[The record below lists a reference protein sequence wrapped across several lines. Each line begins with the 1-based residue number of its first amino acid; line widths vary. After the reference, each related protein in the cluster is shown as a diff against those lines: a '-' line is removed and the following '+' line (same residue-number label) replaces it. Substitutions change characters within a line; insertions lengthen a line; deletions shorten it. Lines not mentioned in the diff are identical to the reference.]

1 VTNNIEWPSI
11 AGQQPEFIPAEGIKH
26 HYCRLALLRLDEEVR
41 AVLDDCRH
49 FFLSVSSLS
58 LGYVSGDGQEASVG
72 ERLPAELQALVTTGD
87 KPVNGVQV
95 KFHIETGQGGGLE
108 PPDDDGGD
116 DDGDDDNATNLET
129 CISKSDEN
137 GIAKCSWTM
146 GSSPTSQQVK
156 ANILDAEGNPVGL
169 PVYFNANL
177 ALKTGGVSAKTG
189 ILRLRLEPPPA
200 GARLV
205 IFSQNSDTG
214 FVHNSGDLGPPAI
227 VLGMT
232 GLGGATVQNHETVDF
247 MEDHRPGFPF
257 PLLFKALNIDREFF
271 SVSIDAFSVN
281 GLLSLGYSHI
291 FLRWWAISGEEQ
303 NDQEGRPTSSQLAP
317 TIVARPS
324 TISIR
329 NQQAAEIQ
337 VFDPARNTN
346 RDRRE
351 EFKIRLV
358 GTSDDD
364 LRVSFVPVTVRET
377 DTNTAVFS
385 NKIRVTSNN
394 VIQVADNNQGMD
406 LLGARAGKTIVA
418 IHEISEGKLI
428 SADIHIVE

>member
-1 VTNNIEWPSI
+1 
-11 AGQQPEFIPAEGIKH
+11 
-26 HYCRLALLRLDEEVR
+26 
-41 AVLDDCRH
+41 
-49 FFLSVSSLS
+49 
-58 LGYVSGDGQEASVG
+58 
-72 ERLPAELQALVTTGD
+72 
-87 KPVNGVQV
+87 
-95 KFHIETGQGGGLE
+95 
-108 PPDDDGGD
+108 
-116 DDGDDDNATNLET
+116 
-129 CISKSDEN
+129 
-137 GIAKCSWTM
+137 
-146 GSSPTSQQVK
+146 
-156 ANILDAEGNPVGL
+156 
-169 PVYFNANL
+169 
-177 ALKTGGVSAKTG
+177 
-189 ILRLRLEPPPA
+189 
-200 GARLV
+200 
-205 IFSQNSDTG
+205 
-214 FVHNSGDLGPPAI
+214 
-227 VLGMT
+227 
-232 GLGGATVQNHETVDF
+232 
-247 MEDHRPGFPF
+247 
-257 PLLFKALNIDREFF
+257 
-271 SVSIDAFSVN
+271 VSIDAFSVN